1 MSSSLRPHGLKDS
14 RLPCPSLS
22 PRVCSNFCPLSQWCY
37 LTISSSD
44 APFSFCLQSFPASGS
59 FPMSQFFASGRWSI
73 RASASASVLP
83 MGIQAWFPLRLTTWI
98 SFQSK
103 GLSRV
108 FSSTIFWKHKFLVLC
123 LLYGPFAG
131 NVQKVSAVTKMNF
144 SEVYLTCPGSVTVIF
159 LLIWSLF
166 GFLCL
171 IQSNIVIWTS
181 SMLILFII

>member
-1 MSSSLRPHGLKDS
+1 MPLSPFAFNLSQHQGLFQWVSSLHQVGEVLELQLQHQSFQWVFRLDFLKDWLLGS
-14 RLPCPSLS
+14 PFS
-22 PRVCSNFCPLSQWCY
+22 PRDSQE
-37 LTISSSD
+37 SSP
-44 APFSFCLQSFPASGS
+44 APYFENINS
-59 FPMSQFFASGRWSI
+59 
-73 RASASASVLP
+73 
-83 MGIQAWFPLRLTTWI
+83 
-98 SFQSK
+98 
-103 GLSRV
+103 
-108 FSSTIFWKHKFLVLC
+108 LVLC